1 MTLMLAPSDEAPAA
15 KKAKRDANVAS
26 VAAAKSGSSRTTL
39 LKSLLKQ
46 AAIPVPPTIY
56 KTAAGDEAALCV
68 ALEALLAR
76 EGLSAGSDA
85 RAVEKVR
92 RRRELAKDLDGIDA
106 KNIVDDG
113 RRPSR
118 ATALRPPV
126 VPAALPKSA
135 APVQPAAPEDW
146 DDDDD

>member
-76 EGLSAGSDA
+76 EGLSAGSDT

-118 ATALRPPV
+118 ATALRPPA
-126 VPAALPKSA
+126 VPAAAA